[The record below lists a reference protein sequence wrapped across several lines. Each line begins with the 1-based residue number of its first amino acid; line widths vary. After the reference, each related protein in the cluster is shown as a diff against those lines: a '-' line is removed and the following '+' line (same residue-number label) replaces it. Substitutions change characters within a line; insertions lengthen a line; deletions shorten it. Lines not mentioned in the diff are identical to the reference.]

1 MAFPAGNG
9 DRGQCEGE
17 AAGSLFAAALGE
29 VLRTA
34 AGVAPA
40 PYSGGAFEGKE
51 YYRIGIRL
59 SLVAEL
65 LEKRAPGDHTVAFC
79 SACGLSAR
87 LLPVLNRAEAV
98 ADNDISVWKQ
108 STADIVDGLLASIPW
123 VRVTPKLH
131 TLCCHAPYFSWRFRR
146 LGRYSEQGLEALH
159 RRFNRDAGPYPSAML
174 LGSCRQF
181 AEMSAIGGSPTDD
194 VFNNG
199 ARRKAAKAGA
209 RLATRAPERRTRA
222 NRARAGLA
230 PVSDT
235 CREKDAAEVAKWASN
250 VAVAAATGIRAFG
263 TRLEQGKGPAL
274 AAITSKEIPGWE
286 DDGLLS
292 GPDAQAMMALLAWSV
307 DEC

>member
-1 MAFPAGNG
+1 
-9 DRGQCEGE
+9 
-17 AAGSLFAAALGE
+17 
-29 VLRTA
+29 
-34 AGVAPA
+34 
-40 PYSGGAFEGKE
+40 
-51 YYRIGIRL
+51 
-59 SLVAEL
+59 
-65 LEKRAPGDHTVAFC
+65 
-79 SACGLSAR
+79 
-87 LLPVLNRAEAV
+87 
-98 ADNDISVWKQ
+98 
-108 STADIVDGLLASIPW
+108 
-123 VRVTPKLH
+123 
-131 TLCCHAPYFSWRFRR
+131 
-146 LGRYSEQGLEALH
+146 
-159 RRFNRDAGPYPSAML
+159 ML

-209 RLATRAPERRTRA
+209 RLATRAAERRTRA

-235 CREKDAAEVAKWASN
+235 CREKDAAEMAKWASN

-263 TRLEQGKGPAL
+263 KRLEQGKGPAL